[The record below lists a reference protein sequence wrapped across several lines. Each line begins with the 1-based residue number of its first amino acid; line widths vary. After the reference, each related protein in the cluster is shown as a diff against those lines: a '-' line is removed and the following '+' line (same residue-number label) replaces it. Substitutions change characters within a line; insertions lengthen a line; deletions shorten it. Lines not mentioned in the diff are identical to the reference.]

1 MTIGEKL
8 KSGDKAPNFTLPIA
22 LDKHI
27 NLKEYIGTNIVLFFY
42 PKDDTPGCTKEAIG
56 FSEHISIL
64 EDLNT
69 VVIGIS
75 KDTIAKH
82 KKFKEKHSL
91 KVLLASDYEQD
102 VCEKYGVWVEKNMY
116 GRKYMG
122 IERTTFLID
131 KKGVINKVWNKV
143 KVSGHIEEV
152 INSIKSS

>member
-1 MTIGEKL
+1 M
-8 KSGDKAPNFTLPIA
+8 KASNFILPSTNKKKFSLSNA
-22 LDKHI
+22 LGK
-27 NLKEYIGTNIVLFFY
+27 YVVLFFY

-64 EDLNT
+64 KHLNT

-102 VCEKYGVWVEKNMY
+102 ICEKYGVWVEKNMY